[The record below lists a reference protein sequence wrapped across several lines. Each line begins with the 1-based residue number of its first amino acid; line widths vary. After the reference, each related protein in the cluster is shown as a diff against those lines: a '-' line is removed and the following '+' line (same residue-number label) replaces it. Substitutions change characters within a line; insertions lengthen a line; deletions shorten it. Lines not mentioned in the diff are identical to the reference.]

1 MGESWVVAPEIVR
14 LPLSDGHYLDVQKE
28 LNAGQYLEMLS
39 AMADRKPFA
48 KALAYLV
55 GWSICGVDGQPVAY
69 DFEDPEEVRRSTLK
83 SLKVP
88 RMREITVALDR
99 HEAAEQAALE
109 AKKKTPSL
117 ELASSQ
123 P

>member
-1 MGESWVVAPEIVR
+1 MGESWVVVPETVR
-14 LPLSDGHYLDVQKE
+14 LPLSDGHSLDVQKE

-55 GWSICGVDGQPVAY
+55 GWSICGVDGQPLAY
-69 DFEDPEEVRRSTLK
+69 DFDDPEEVRRSTLK
-83 SLKVP
+83 SLKIP
-88 RMREITVALDR
+88 RMREIQAALDK
-99 HEAAEQAALE
+99 HEAAEQAALD
-109 AKKKTPSL
+109 AKKKMPRSA
-117 ELASSQ
+117 LASSA